1 MDDILRDFVIETT
14 EAIDVVDSELVR
26 FEQEPNNGAVLA
38 QIFRLVHTVKGTC
51 GFLGLPR
58 LEALAHAAET
68 VIGQFRDGVPVTT
81 QAVSLILATIDQIKL
96 IIGELE
102 RNAAEPEGE
111 DAALIKQLE
120 DMARLHIE
128 KKSALVSV
136 PEHTTGSLVYQV
148 LERRLRPGE
157 VSLDDLEL
165 AFRDAPGPGKA
176 RAERMSEMF
185 AAVDQARE
193 AFDAAP
199 AAKPTIEDAKPEVTM
214 EEAAKHTDADFA
226 VYERLFH
233 TESAAA
239 PELETPSQ
247 AAAESADAA
256 HAEPTMQP
264 ESVHLKEEKG
274 IPAETAASKQTL
286 RVAIDTID
294 HLMTMVSELVLTR
307 NQLLEIARR
316 QGEGQFKIPLQRLSS
331 ITAELQEAVMKTR
344 MQPIAAA
351 WAKLPRLVRDL
362 SVELKK
368 QIDLETSGAETEIDR
383 HVLDLIRDPLVHMIR
398 NAADH
403 GLESSEERVAKGKP
417 RAGKIKVSALQEGG
431 YIILEVSDDGKGLD
445 LDRVAKR
452 ALTMGLATEEQLK
465 RMNDSELA
473 RFIFKAGFSTAREVT
488 SVSGRGVGM
497 DVVNNNVEQIGGSID
512 IRTKIDV
519 GTTISI
525 KIPVTLAIAS
535 ALVVEACGQ
544 RFAIPQLSVVELVRA
559 GAGSEVVLDTV
570 NGSTVLRLRNELLP
584 VGDLG
589 SILRLSTGGADT
601 SGKTFIVVCQVADR
615 RFGLIVDSVVQT
627 EEIVVKP
634 TSAILHSLSTYSGV
648 TILGDGSV
656 VMILD
661 PAGMGRELG
670 IFAERREDRAQV
682 SQLLEDSEP
691 LTSLLVFRSGENG
704 YKAVPLELVTRLE
717 EIEGAKI
724 EMSGGQSLIQYRG
737 KLMPLIPANSNGA
750 IGAAQNHHVLV
761 FARGQRSAGLVVDQ
775 IIDIVE
781 ERLEITAASETP
793 GLLGSAIIGGRAT
806 DIIDV
811 AHFLPFEMDG
821 SERDLTTAKNPAVL
835 IVDDSAFFRA
845 MLAPVV
851 KAAGYRVFSASDA
864 ASALQVMSE
873 NKIDA
878 VVIDLDMPRV
888 SGFEFA
894 SRLRLEKFGADVPL
908 IGLAEKAGVATVRTA
923 REKGFVDLVGKFDR
937 QGLIASLNDFLQPK
951 SEAA

>member
-81 QAVSLILATIDQIKL
+81 EAVSLILETIDQIKL
-96 IIGELE
+96 IIGELD

-111 DAALIKQLE
+111 DKDLIEQLE
-120 DMARLHIE
+120 QMAREHIE
-128 KKSALVSV
+128 KKTSLVEA
-136 PEHTTGSLVYQV
+136 PEHTTGSLIYQV

-157 VSLDDLEL
+157 VSLDELEH
-165 AFRDAPGPGKA
+165 AFRTAPGPRHSRMA
-176 RAERMSEMF
+176 QMSEMF
-185 AAVDQARE
+185 AAADRARE
-193 AFDAAP
+193 VIEADEAAP
-199 AAKPTIEDAKPEVTM
+199 AHVAPDAPT
-214 EEAAKHTDADFA
+214 HTDADFKVFEQIFDA
-226 VYERLFH
+226 GAEAS
-233 TESAAA
+233 EQGADGA
-239 PELETPSQ
+239 PAGDQPREKQ
-247 AAAESADAA
+247 AKVRS
-256 HAEPTMQP
+256 T
-264 ESVHLKEEKG
+264 EEKLLPSALEP
-274 IPAETAASKQTL
+274 IASKQTL

-316 QGEGQFKIPLQRLSS
+316 QGEGQFKVPLQRLSS

-362 SVELKK
+362 SVELEK

-383 HVLDLIRDPLVHMIR
+383 HVLELIRDPLVHMIR

-403 GLESSEERVAKGKP
+403 GLETAEERVAKGKP
-417 RAGKIKVSALQEGG
+417 RAGKIMVSATQEGG
-431 YIILEVSDDGKGLD
+431 YIMLEVADDGKGLD

-452 ALTMGLATEEQLK
+452 ALTMGLATEDQLK
-465 RMNDSELA
+465 RMDDSDLA
-473 RFIFKAGFSTAREVT
+473 RFIFKAGFSTASKIT

-497 DVVNNNVEQIGGSID
+497 DVVNSNVEQIGGQ
-512 IRTKIDV
+512 IDV
-519 GTTISI
+519 RTVPDRGTTISI
-525 KIPVTLAIAS
+525 KIPVTLAIAN
-535 ALVVEACGQ
+535 ALIVEVSTQ

-559 GAGSEVVLDTV
+559 GAGTSIALDML
-570 NGSTVLRLRNELLP
+570 NGSTVLRLRDELLP
-584 VGDLG
+584 VAN
-589 SILRLSTGGADT
+589 LSTILKLNDMKAEAGGAI
-601 SGKTFIVVCQVADR
+601 FIVVCQVADR

-634 TSAILHSLSTYSGV
+634 TSVILNALSTYSGV

-661 PAGMGRELG
+661 PAGVGRELG
-670 IFAERREDRAQV
+670 IFADRRDEREIAKTI
-682 SQLLEDSEP
+682 LEETEP
-691 LTSLLVFRSGENG
+691 LTSLLIFRAGETG

-724 EMSGGQSLIQYRG
+724 ELSGEQALIQYRG
-737 KLMPLIPANSNGA
+737 KLMPLIAANSNGA

-781 ERLEITAASETP
+781 ERLEISAASGVP

-806 DIIDV
+806 DIIDI

-821 SERDLTTAKNPAVL
+821 SERQQQTKAMPAVL

-845 MLAPVV
+845 MLTPVV
-851 KAAGYRVFSASDA
+851 KAAGYRVFVATDATSAM
-864 ASALQVMSE
+864 QVLRE
-873 NKIDA
+873 TKIDA
-878 VVIDLDMPRV
+878 AIVDLALPQV
-888 SGFEFA
+888 SGFDFA
-894 SRLRLEKFGADVPL
+894 GKLRQEKFGAELPL
-908 IGLAEKAGVATVRTA
+908 IGLAERGGAATVRQA
-923 REKGFVDLVGKFDR
+923 RESGFADLVGKFDR
-937 QGLIASLNDFLQPK
+937 QGLIASLHDLLQTK
-951 SEAA
+951 NEAA

>member
-81 QAVSLILATIDQIKL
+81 GAVSLILETIDQIKL
-96 IIGELE
+96 IIGELD

-111 DAALIKQLE
+111 DKDLIEQLE
-120 DMARLHIE
+120 QMAREHIE
-128 KKSALVSV
+128 KKTALVEV
-136 PEHTTGSLVYQV
+136 PEHTTGSLIYQV

-157 VSLDDLEL
+157 VSLDELEH
-165 AFRDAPGPGKA
+165 AFRAAPGPG
-176 RAERMSEMF
+176 RSRMTQMSEMF
-185 AAVDQARE
+185 AAADQARVVLE
-193 AFDAAP
+193 SRDIEPGRSGVAPKASSAP
-199 AAKPTIEDAKPEVTM
+199 AAGLSPAGQSV
-214 EEAAKHTDADFA
+214 H
-226 VYERLFH
+226 
-233 TESAAA
+233 
-239 PELETPSQ
+239 
-247 AAAESADAA
+247 AAAEEAETTADPMLTPD
-256 HAEPTMQP
+256 AEPHQEKHAKEARPRST
-264 ESVHLKEEKG
+264 EEKLLPSALEP
-274 IPAETAASKQTL
+274 IASRQTL

-316 QGEGQFKIPLQRLSS
+316 HGEGQFKIPLQRLSS

-362 SVELKK
+362 SVELGK
-368 QIDLETSGAETEIDR
+368 QIELETNGAETEIDR
-383 HVLDLIRDPLVHMIR
+383 HVLELIRDPLVHMIR

-403 GLESSEERVAKGKP
+403 GLETAEERVAKGKP
-417 RAGKIKVSALQEGG
+417 RAGKITISATQEGG
-431 YIILEVSDDGKGLD
+431 YIILEVADDGKGLD

-452 ALTMGLATEEQLK
+452 ALTMGLATEDQLK
-465 RMNDSELA
+465 RMDESDLA
-473 RFIFKAGFSTAREVT
+473 RFIFKAGFSTASKIT

-497 DVVNNNVEQIGGSID
+497 DVVNSNVEQIGGQ
-512 IRTKIDV
+512 IDV
-519 GTTISI
+519 RTTPDRGTTISI
-525 KIPVTLAIAS
+525 KIPVTLAIAN
-535 ALVVEACGQ
+535 ALVVEVAGQ

-559 GAGSEVVLDTV
+559 GAGTDIVLDLV
-570 NGSTVLRLRNELLP
+570 NGSTVLRLRDELLP
-584 VGDLG
+584 VANL
-589 SILRLSTGGADT
+589 SAILRLGETAVDQTG
-601 SGKTFIVVCQVADR
+601 KVFIVVCQVADR

-648 TILGDGSV
+648 TILGDGAV

-661 PAGMGRELG
+661 PAGVGRELG
-670 IFAERREDRAQV
+670 IFADRREDRAMKTV
-682 SQLLEDSEP
+682 SSEDAEP
-691 LTSLLVFRSGENG
+691 LTSLLIFRAGDTG

-724 EMSGGQSLIQYRG
+724 ELSGGQSLIQYRG
-737 KLMPLIPANSNGA
+737 KLMPLIAANSNAG
-750 IGAAQNHHVLV
+750 IGTAQNHHVLV

-781 ERLEITAASETP
+781 ERLEISAASGTP

-806 DIIDV
+806 DIIDIG
-811 AHFLPFEMDG
+811 HFLPFEMDG
-821 SERDLTTAKNPAVL
+821 SERQSQSQSMPAVL

-845 MLAPVV
+845 MLTPVI
-851 KAAGYRVFSASDA
+851 KAAGYRVFAATDATSAM
-864 ASALQVMSE
+864 QVMRE
-873 NKIDA
+873 AKIDA
-878 VVIDLDMPRV
+878 VVVDLNMPRV
-888 SGFEFA
+888 SGFDFA
-894 SRLRLEKFGADVPL
+894 GRVRQEKFGAETPL
-908 IGLAEKAGVATVRTA
+908 IGLAERGGAATVKQA
-923 REKGFVDLVGKFDR
+923 REKGFTDLVGKFDR
-937 QGLIASLNDFLQPK
+937 QGLIASLHEILK
-951 SEAA
+951 AESEAA